1 MDSFEQ
7 RKKDVLAK
15 LDKSSIGKW
24 DEKILRLCEKINL
37 LENYYTTSSCS
48 GRILV
53 MQDQEK
59 KGPNLFKLVSHD
71 LISYEK
77 FMKRLP
83 TNFHRLNTE
92 NNPPSKFLR
101 RCFLSSPNP
110 NANSKDLMSFKF
122 KQEPLILH
130 VMCKDLESAK
140 IILEKSQISGWK
152 RSGIIFAEKR
162 IVVELLSTEKLE
174 FPLVSDG
181 EFLVD
186 EKFLKI
192 VLKKANENMKRG
204 WKKIQK
210 LEKII

>member
-24 DEKILRLCEKINL
+24 DEKILKLCEKINS

-59 KGPNLFKLVSHD
+59 KGPNLFELVSHD

-77 FMKRLP
+77 FMKCLP
-83 TNFHRLNTE
+83 TNFHKR
-92 NNPPSKFLR
+92 
-101 RCFLSSPNP
+101 
-110 NANSKDLMSFKF
+110 SFKF

-130 VMCKDLESAK
+130 VMCNELESAK
-140 IILEKSQISGWK
+140 KLLEKAQLSGWK

-174 FPLVSDG
+174 FPLISDG